1 MVTGRFEREEEKE
14 TTTMTELIAHAR
26 SAGVI
31 NPSLNMFKV
40 PPTDI
45 SMSSRRYV
53 KISPFNTGINP
64 VTFQV
69 DPQDEFINMTESYF
83 EMEIVIKKNDGTNIF
98 TGSRRHRTS

>member
-1 MVTGRFEREEEKE
+1 
-14 TTTMTELIAHAR
+14 MTELIAHAC

-45 SMSSRRYV
+45 GMSSRRFV

-69 DPQDEFINMTESYF
+69 DPQDEYINMSELLRGGDRDQ
-83 EMEIVIKKNDGTNIF
+83 EKRRDQL
-98 TGSRRHRTS
+98 TGSRRHWTS

>member
-1 MVTGRFEREEEKE
+1 MVTGRFEREEEKK
-14 TTTMTELIAHAR
+14 TTTMTELIAHAH

-45 SMSSRRYV
+45 SMSSRCYV

-83 EMEIVIKKNDGTNIF
+83 EVEIEGVFHLPRDSGNSGWVVNGT
-98 TGSRRHRTS
+98 